1 MTDRGI
7 SPATIRPKRTDK
19 CHSSIDRRFP
29 GLNSP
34 KQGFKGT
41 ALKLRNQLNTP
52 FLIVGS
58 AAATRGILQGQE
70 TLRRCFYFWAK
81 AGPIVAHYKLTQ
93 FWMEHVT
100 QPEKSHRDHVYERLH
115 DKYAEPSLRIVLH
128 LKGLYVKLAQVL
140 SVRPDF
146 VPRQYVE
153 LFSTVQDA
161 VPQWPYENVDK
172 LVRQSLR
179 HDLGLNWEDV
189 FEDMDHAAL
198 GSASIGQCHRAVL
211 KQPWDKTGGY
221 QGGKVVAVKVMHP
234 GAEKRFYNDFQV
246 FRWLCRI
253 ALPGW
258 KPILDELNRQ
268 FMTEFDY
275 LNEAINLDEVRIN
288 MAKSPYSR
296 YVSVPQPLH
305 ALCSK
310 HLLVMEMLDGK
321 KFSDDIEERLAAAMG
336 GNKEASRDFINKKRN
351 GEIAHMRDNQ
361 SRNQS
366 TNRPTNHAFHF
377 SITYPLH
384 RLLIRR
390 KHSFL

>member
-1 MTDRGI
+1 
-7 SPATIRPKRTDK
+7 
-19 CHSSIDRRFP
+19 
-29 GLNSP
+29 
-34 KQGFKGT
+34 
-41 ALKLRNQLNTP
+41 
-52 FLIVGS
+52 
-58 AAATRGILQGQE
+58 
-70 TLRRCFYFWAK
+70 
-81 AGPIVAHYKLTQ
+81 
-93 FWMEHVT
+93 
-100 QPEKSHRDHVYERLH
+100 
-115 DKYAEPSLRIVLH
+115 
-128 LKGLYVKLAQVL
+128 
-140 SVRPDF
+140 
-146 VPRQYVE
+146 
-153 LFSTVQDA
+153 
-161 VPQWPYENVDK
+161 
-172 LVRQSLR
+172 
-179 HDLGLNWEDV
+179 V

-366 TNRPTNHAFHF
+366 TN
-377 SITYPLH
+377 
-384 RLLIRR
+384 
-390 KHSFL
+390 